1 MNGLEMKPIRQIE
14 VVDDLVAEILR
25 KKTPG
30 ERLRIG
36 FEMWMSTRRMLLAHI
51 RHIHPEWSQEETE
64 KEVSRRFLHG
74 TV

>member
-1 MNGLEMKPIRQIE
+1 MNGSEMKPIRQIE

-36 FEMWMSTRRMLLAHI
+36 FEMWMSARRMLLAHI
-51 RHIHPEWSQEETE
+51 RHIHPEWSQQETE